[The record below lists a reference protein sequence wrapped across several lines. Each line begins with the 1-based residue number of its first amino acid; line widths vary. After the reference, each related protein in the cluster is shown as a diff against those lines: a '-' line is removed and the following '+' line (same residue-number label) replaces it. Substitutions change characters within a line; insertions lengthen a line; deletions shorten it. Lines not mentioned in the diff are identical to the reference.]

1 MVDQGPTIN
10 SALDTVP
17 MEAAAKLM
25 PPYTFV
31 DTMDAVPVMLRQIEE
46 AREQLDATKI
56 NPHTPLL
63 YIDVEGCDL
72 CRHGTVSLIQIHIP
86 TIQMTF
92 ILDVFVLGADVFT
105 ASIDPSITLKS
116 ILESPEIIKCFF
128 DVRNDS
134 DALYNIYHISMT
146 SVVDLQILENA
157 TRRGSKRLLNGL
169 SRTIRTDAGLAK
181 DVLAKWVE
189 VKQSGKEIFDPP
201 ADPVSTENGVKSEV
215 ANIAPSDAVREKI
228 FKAFEIRPLPQAL
241 IEYCINDVIHLP
253 RLWLIYDRKLD
264 YNWRAKTENES
275 VWRLHLAIQDTYYG
289 HSGNMALGPF

>member
-1 MVDQGPTIN
+1 MN
-10 SALDTVP
+10 SALDSMPV
-17 MEAAAKLM
+17 EAAAK
-25 PPYTFV
+25 PTPYTFV
-31 DTMDAVPVMLRQIEE
+31 DTLDAVQDMLRQIEE

-63 YIDVEGCDL
+63 YVDVEGCDL
-72 CRHGTVSLIQIHIP
+72 CRHGTISLIQIHIP

-92 ILDVFVLGADVFT
+92 ILDVFVLGADIFT
-105 ASIDPSITLKS
+105 TSIDPSITLKS
-116 ILESPEIIKCFF
+116 ILESREIIKCFF

-134 DALYNIYHISMT
+134 DALYNIYHISMK

-169 SRTIRTDAGLAK
+169 SRTICTDAGLAK

-189 VKQSGKEIFDPP
+189 VKKSGKEIFDPP
-201 ADPVSTENGVKSEV
+201 AGPVSTESGVKSEV
-215 ANIAPSDAVREKI
+215 AIIAQNDVVLEKN

-264 YNWRAKTENES
+264 YKWRAKTENES
-275 VWRLHLAIQDTYYG
+275 VWRLHLATQDTYYG
-289 HSGNMALGPF
+289 RGGNMALGPF